1 MRALSLMGV
10 LSVLA
15 TGCSFTTAAGLEEC
29 QTTSDCGA
37 DQVCAQN
44 FCLPLPTGCGK
55 IHGSTDPNAVQMGA
69 LLPLSTSTTP
79 GASLD
84 ESDVQALNAALL
96 ALEDFNQR
104 GFMGKQISLHF
115 CDTAGDAERTKK
127 QVSWLVDEKKVAAI
141 LTAGSSQTLS
151 ATAVTVPAN
160 VLTLSYSA
168 SSPELTSLPDAPS
181 SGGTTGLLWRT
192 APSDAIQGRVIAN
205 LLRTDTARF
214 GTVARVGI
222 LYVNDPYGQGLNNAI
237 STELGNTAPT
247 MAVKGFSYPRRGD
260 VKTALTQ
267 LNDFKP
273 DITVLMA
280 FADDAVVILKE
291 ASTLANLKRGSTNT
305 TGHRWFFSDSVKDV
319 AVLGDTQV
327 RDLVQ
332 GFYGTAPAQGAGQ
345 AFRAFQNA
353 FENKYQKDPSGY
365 AYISNAYDAMYLLE
379 LATAYSLGT
388 TGAVTGPKM
397 AEGLTKLS
405 TGTPSD
411 QTQLTNSN
419 FTYLASELAAG
430 RSVNVE
436 GASGPLDFDL
446 VGEAPAPVELWQV
459 QGSSFATIEQRN
471 P

>member
-29 QTTSDCGA
+29 ETTADCGA
-37 DQVCAQN
+37 DQVCAQK

-55 IHGSTDPNAVQMGA
+55 IYGSTDPNAVQMGA

-104 GFMGKQISLHF
+104 GFMGKQIALHF

-127 QVSWLVDEKKVAAI
+127 QVSWLVGEKKVAAM
-141 LTAGSSQTLS
+141 LTAGSSQTLA
-151 ATAVTVPAN
+151 ATAVTVPAD
-160 VLTLSYSA
+160 VLTVSYSA
-168 SSPELTSLPDAPS
+168 SSPELTSLPDAPTT
-181 SGGTTGLLWRT
+181 GGTTGLLWRT
-192 APSDAIQGRVIAN
+192 APSDAIQGRIIAD
-205 LLRTDTARF
+205 LLRSDTTRF

-222 LYVNDPYGQGLNNAI
+222 LYVNDPYGQGVYGAI
-237 STELGNTAPT
+237 TNRLGTSVAS
-247 MAVKGFSYPRRGD
+247 KGFSYPRRGD
-260 VKTALTQ
+260 VKTALAQ
-267 LNDFKP
+267 LNDFDP

-280 FADDAVVILKE
+280 FADDAVAILKE
-291 ASTLANLKRGSTNT
+291 ASTLANLKRGATNT
-305 TGHRWFFSDSVKDV
+305 TGHRWFFSDSVKDL
-319 AVLGDTQV
+319 AVLSDPQV

-332 GFYGTAPAQGAGQ
+332 GYYGTAPAQGAGQ

-353 FENKYQKDPSGY
+353 FENKYQKDPSAY
-365 AYISNAYDAMYLLE
+365 AYTSNAYDAMYLLE

-388 TGAVTGPKM
+388 TNAVTGPKM

-411 QTQLTNSN
+411 KTQFTNANLT
-419 FTYLASELAAG
+419 FLASELAAG
-430 RSVNVE
+430 RSVNVD
-436 GASGPLDFDL
+436 GASGQLDFDSA
-446 VGEAPAPVELWQV
+446 GEAPAPVELWQV
-459 QGSSFATIEQRN
+459 QGASFIAIEQRN

>member
-29 QTTSDCGA
+29 ETTADCGA

-55 IHGSTDPNAVQMGA
+55 IYGSTDPNAVQMGA

-79 GASLD
+79 GAGLD
-84 ESDVQALNAALL
+84 ESDVQARNAALL

-127 QVSWLVDEKKVAAI
+127 QVSWLVGEKKVAAI

-168 SSPELTSLPDAPS
+168 SSPELTSLPDAPT

-192 APSDAIQGRVIAN
+192 APSDAIQGRIIAD
-205 LLRTDTARF
+205 LLRTDTTRF

-237 STELGNTAPT
+237 SNRLGTSVAS
-247 MAVKGFSYPRRGD
+247 KGFSYPRRGD
-260 VKTALTQ
+260 VKTALAQ
-267 LNDFKP
+267 LNDFDP

-280 FADDAVVILKE
+280 FADDAVAIFKE
-291 ASTLANLKRGSTNT
+291 ASTLANLKRGATNT
-305 TGHRWFFSDSVKDV
+305 TGHRWFFSDSVKDL
-319 AVLGDTQV
+319 AVLSDPQV

-332 GFYGTAPAQGAGQ
+332 GYYGTAPAQGAGQ

-353 FENKYQKDPSGY
+353 FENKYQKDPRAY
-365 AYISNAYDAMYLLE
+365 AYTSNAYDAMYLLE

-388 TGAVTGPKM
+388 TNAVTGPKM

-411 QTQLTNSN
+411 KTQLTNSN
-419 FTYLASELAAG
+419 LTFLASELAAG
-430 RSVNVE
+430 RSVNVD
-436 GASGPLDFDL
+436 GASGALDFDSA
-446 VGEAPAPVELWQV
+446 GEAPAPIELWQV
-459 QGSSFATIEQRN
+459 QGASFAAIEQRN

>member
-1 MRALSLMGV
+1 
-10 LSVLA
+10 
-15 TGCSFTTAAGLEEC
+15 
-29 QTTSDCGA
+29 

-55 IHGSTDPNAVQMGA
+55 IHGSTDPSAVQMGA
-69 LLPLSTSTTP
+69 LFPLSTSTAP
-79 GASLD
+79 GAAQD

-104 GFMGKQISLHF
+104 GFGGKKIALHL

-168 SSPELTSLPDAPS
+168 SSPELTSLPDAPT

-192 APSDAIQGRVIAN
+192 APSDAIQGRVIAD

-237 STELGNTAPT
+237 FAQLGKAAPSMT
-247 MAVKGFSYPRRGD
+247 VKGFSYPRRGD

-267 LNDFKP
+267 LNDFRP

-291 ASTLANLKRGSTNT
+291 ASTLTNLKRGSTTT

-319 AVLGDTQV
+319 ALLGDAQV
-327 RDLVQ
+327 RDLAQ
-332 GFYGTAPAQGAGQ
+332 GYYGTAPAQGAGQ
-345 AFRAFQNA
+345 AFQAFKDA
-353 FENKYQKDPSGY
+353 FENKNQKDPSAY
-365 AYISNAYDAMYLLE
+365 AYTSNAYDAMYLLE

-405 TGTPSD
+405 TGTNK
-411 QTQLTNSN
+411 TELTNSN

-446 VGEAPAPVELWQV
+446 AGEAPAPIELWQV
-459 QGSSFATIEQRN
+459 QGGSFASIEQRN